1 MTVSSPDGFDPELIA
16 AALPR
21 YQLRREIGRGGWGV
35 VFHAHHPTLGR
46 SAAVKVLPPAFAA
59 DPATRD
65 RFVAEAQTVANLD
78 HPHVVGVFD
87 FLEHDGIW
95 LIVMEYMPGGTLW
108 TRHTQSGVGSDEA
121 CAITVA
127 IASALHA
134 AHRREIVHRD
144 IKPDNVLF
152 TDGGVPKLGDFGI
165 AKGIRAAP
173 QPNEVGKA
181 VGTPAYMSPEQAT
194 GDAVSERSDLYSL
207 GVVLYELL
215 TGRLPYPLVDDPS
228 EQLQQH
234 VHADPDPMPSR
245 LPRGIVNVVMS
256 ALEKDPMH
264 RPASAERFGLAL
276 AEAAEN
282 AYGSEWVATSGI
294 QLLGSDAAVQAATAT
309 SARRPA
315 TSLPTYTDGVQT
327 EGHERIG
334 TMLEPDS
341 TSSSTHAPSAAPTG
355 EVDAVLDEATRSRG
369 LDTVVPTSEPDPPD
383 STHVPSAAPTGEV
396 DAVPDDVVRSRGLDT
411 VVPDD
416 DGPPPLASPP
426 GGSPPTVP
434 TPEPDLPPSLA
445 DLPSPSSEPA
455 PSASDES
462 PSLSDSALP
471 ESDLPTLADSAL
483 PEPDLPSPSS
493 PVPTPPPGLPSP
505 AVPPADLPGPSTSTD
520 AGDVAAASADPAGS
534 TRSSGPPKWVL
545 AVAAVVVAVGAVVA
559 IRAFT
564 SSSDPDTSA
573 YCEPASAFVDS
584 DPLTAAPDEMG
595 LLVTLGTGA
604 AAEAPD
610 DVVDAWIAYV
620 GALDDV
626 DDAAIAAAA
635 DSGLA
640 ADLVAAVAR
649 LEGADVQDAADQ
661 VTAHVA
667 ANCG

>member
-1 MTVSSPDGFDPELIA
+1 MTGSSPDGFDPELIA

-21 YQLRREIGRGGWGV
+21 YELRREIGRGGWGV

-108 TRHTQSGVGSDEA
+108 TRHTQNGVGSDEA

-165 AKGIRAAP
+165 AKGIRTAP

-256 ALEKDPMH
+256 ALEKDPMN

-334 TMLEPDS
+334 TMLESDS
-341 TSSSTHAPSAAPTG
+341 SSSTHVPSAAPTG
-355 EVDAVLDEATRSRG
+355 EADAVLDEATRSRG
-369 LDTVVPTSEPDPPD
+369 LDTVVPTGEPDPPD

-434 TPEPDLPPSLA
+434 APEPDLPPSLP
-445 DLPSPSSEPA
+445 DLPLRSSDPA

-462 PSLSDSALP
+462 PSLSESAPAASDDSPSL
-471 ESDLPTLADSAL
+471 SDSAL

-520 AGDVAAASADPAGS
+520 GGSAAAVPADPGGS
-534 TRSSGPPKWVL
+534 TRSSGPPKWVF

-584 DPLTAAPDEMG
+584 EPLAAAPDEMG

-626 DDAAIAAAA
+626 DDAAIAAAD

-649 LEGADVQDAADQ
+649 LEGADVQVAADQ

-667 ANCG
+667 ATCG